1 MLRDFWPALLV
12 PSVGASKK
20 PYQPEAPV
28 LKLRYLARFAE
39 FGIVKSGETPHNDQI
54 IGFSPAEE
62 GASPWSWSPMQFRVS
77 RGGSARWD

>member
-1 MLRDFWPALLV
+1 MTVTNAAARA
-12 PSVGASKK
+12 
-20 PYQPEAPV
+20 YQPGAPV

-39 FGIVKSGETPHNDQI
+39 ICIGKNGETPHNDQI

-62 GASPWSWSPMQFRVS
+62 GASPWSWSPMRFPVS